1 MASLKVKTGP
11 PHLCNTQAAQIDI
24 VGETQNFLPTLL
36 LLAFL
41 HPPQYIKKKTE
52 HLQMHSFIRKCR
64 GVENEKQTI

>member
-41 HPPQYIKKKTE
+41 HPPQYIKKPRTFTNALFYKE
-52 HLQMHSFIRKCR
+52 MQR
-64 GVENEKQTI
+64 GGE